1 MRKLL
6 QDQVAIITG
15 AGRPRGMGWAT
26 ALKLAEKGAHVAITD
41 ITPTKEDRANLETAA
56 AQVRQLGVQA
66 LAITVDVTDP
76 AQVAACVKQTMAT
89 FGRVDI
95 LFNNA
100 GVAEPGA
107 GPFLE
112 ITPEGW
118 NKTWQVNVMGMVH
131 FCRAVIPVMLEQ
143 GGGSIINNASL
154 AGLGVIGGLS
164 AYTASKYA
172 VIGLT
177 KSIAA
182 EYGAHGVRCNATCP
196 GLIDTDM
203 GRLEVQLY
211 ADMEGMSLEESE
223 EWLTEPVAMKR
234 WAQPAEVAEAVA
246 FLASPAASYITGVA
260 LPVAG
265 GLPAG
270 L

>member
-1 MRKLL
+1 MKKLL

-15 AGRPRGMGWAT
+15 AGRPRGIGWAT
-26 ALKLAEKGAHVAITD
+26 ALKLAQEGAHVVVTD
-41 ITPTKEDRANLETAA
+41 ITPSAEDRANLETAA
-56 AQVRQLGVQA
+56 SQVQELGVEA
-66 LAITVDVTDP
+66 LAITVDVTDQ
-76 AQVAACVKQTMAT
+76 AQVAACVEKTMAT

-100 GVAEPGA
+100 GVAVPGA
-107 GPFLE
+107 GPFLG

-118 NKTWQVNVMGMVH
+118 NETWQVNVMGMVH
-131 FCRAVIPVMLEQ
+131 FCRAVIPIMLEQ
-143 GGGSIINNASL
+143 GGGNIINQASL

-164 AYTASKYA
+164 AYTATKYA

-182 EYGAHGVRCNATCP
+182 EYGAHGIRCNATCP
-196 GLIDTDM
+196 GVIDTDM

-211 ADMEGMSLEESE
+211 AEMEGMSLEEAE
-223 EWLTEPVAMKR
+223 EWLIEPVAMKR

-246 FLASPAASYITGVA
+246 FLAGPASSYITGVA

>member
-1 MRKLL
+1 MNKLL

-26 ALKLAEKGAHVAITD
+26 ALKLAQEGAHVVVTD
-41 ITPTKEDRANLETAA
+41 ITPTDGDRANLETAA
-56 AQVRQLGVQA
+56 RQVEELGVQA
-66 LAITVDVTDP
+66 LAIPVDVTDQ
-76 AQVAACVKQTMAT
+76 AQVAACVEQTMTT

-100 GVAEPGA
+100 GVAAPGA

-112 ITPEGW
+112 ITPDGW
-118 NKTWQVNVMGMVH
+118 NQTWQVNVMGMVH
-131 FCRAVIPVMLEQ
+131 SCRAVIPIMLEQ
-143 GGGSIINNASL
+143 GRGSIINQASL
-154 AGLGVIGGLS
+154 AGLGVIGGLA

-182 EYGAHGVRCNATCP
+182 EYGAQGIRCNATCP
-196 GLIDTDM
+196 GAIDTDM

-211 ADMEGMSLEESE
+211 AEMEGMGLEEAE
-223 EWLTEPVAMKR
+223 EWLIEPAAMKR
-234 WAQPAEVAEAVA
+234 WAQPREVAEAVA

-265 GLPAG
+265 GMPAG